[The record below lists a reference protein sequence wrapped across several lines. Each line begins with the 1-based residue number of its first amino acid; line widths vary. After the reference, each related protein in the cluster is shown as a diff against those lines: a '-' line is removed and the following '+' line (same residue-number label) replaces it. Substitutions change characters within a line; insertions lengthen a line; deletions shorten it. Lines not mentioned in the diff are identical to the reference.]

1 MNSKDFRKKLVS
13 VLKDNGC
20 IVKFYDPSETS
31 LFSNSR
37 VVIDTFNP
45 DNFMVMS
52 PFKNY
57 YVEFHTSDSDEDFK
71 SKIENFKYEVR
82 KSFIDAFENN
92 NLKINLNL
100 TPFVFFSSLVL
111 LLDKDATVEEEF
123 LYYKGNF
130 YRFIYNDTTSIIKK
144 LLQE

>member
-1 MNSKDFRKKLVS
+1 
-13 VLKDNGC
+13 
-20 IVKFYDPSETS
+20 
-31 LFSNSR
+31 
-37 VVIDTFNP
+37 VIDTFNP

-57 YVEFHTSDSDEDFK
+57 YVEFHTSDSEEDFK
-71 SKIENFKYEVR
+71 SKIKDFKYEVR

-92 NLKINLNL
+92 DLKINLSL

-111 LLDKDATVEEEF
+111 LLDKDATVEGEYIF
-123 LYYKGNF
+123 YKGSYYNF
-130 YRFIYNDTTSIIKK
+130 INNDTASIIKK